1 MLEWGDALIKE
12 LAARRCIVFLGAG
25 ASAGC
30 VATNGFSN
38 PPKWGDLL
46 TTLAAKIRN
55 HEDEKILASQLI
67 VELKYLDAAEV
78 ILSSLNRA
86 DYVDAMR
93 QIFEQ
98 PRYQASEIHQA
109 VLQIDPKIV
118 ITTNYDTVY
127 DLYCRQGIAKDGY
140 NIFKYTDTH
149 LVSQLRSP
157 IRCVVKAHGCIT
169 DPDTMVL
176 TRSEYFSAKQRSPH
190 FFKILDALFLTHT
203 ILFIGYSLTDPDIQI
218 TLENA
223 NISAPSSHRHYFVT
237 ESGAPLALKR
247 AWEKTY
253 NVEVLEFPATDF
265 IGLNASL
272 KNLAE
277 RVLEYRHDNPDL

>member
-1 MLEWGDALIKE
+1 M
-12 LAARRCIVFLGAG
+12 R
-25 ASAGC
+25 
-30 VATNGFSN
+30 

-46 TTLAAKIRN
+46 TALVEKIRN
-55 HEDEKILASQLI
+55 HEEEKRLAISLI
-67 VELKYLDAAEV
+67 AELKYLDAAEV

-93 QIFEQ
+93 HIFEQ
-98 PRYQASEIHQA
+98 PRYQPSDIHKA
-109 VLQIDPKIV
+109 VLKIDPKIV

-127 DLYCRQGIAKDGY
+127 DLYCRQGIARDGY
-140 NIFKYTDTH
+140 NIFKYTDAH

-176 TRSEYFSAKQRSPH
+176 TRSEYFNAKQKSPH
-190 FFKILDALFLTHT
+190 FFKVLDALFLTHT
-203 ILFIGYSLTDPDIQI
+203 ILFVGYSLTDPDIQI

-237 ESGAPLALKR
+237 ESGAPSALKR

-253 NVEVLEFPATDF
+253 NVEVLEFPAGEYDK
-265 IGLNASL
+265 LNESLGALAS
-272 KNLAE
+272 K
-277 RVLEYRHDNPDL
+277 VLEYRGENPDL

>member
-12 LAARRCIVFLGAG
+12 LSARRCIIFLGAG

-30 VATNGFSN
+30 VPTHGSKR

-46 TTLAAKIRN
+46 TNLIAKIRN
-55 HEDEKILASQLI
+55 HDDEKRLATKLI
-67 VELKYLDAAEV
+67 AEFKYLDAAEV

-93 QIFEQ
+93 NIFEQ
-98 PRYQASEIHQA
+98 PRYQPSDIHQA
-109 VLQIDPKIV
+109 VLKIDPKIV

-127 DLYCRQGIAKDGY
+127 DLYCRQGIARDGY
-140 NIFKYTDTH
+140 NIFKYTDSH

-157 IRCVVKAHGCIT
+157 IRCVIKAHGCIT

-176 TRSEYFSAKQRSPH
+176 TRSEYFNARQKSPH
-190 FFKILDALFLTHT
+190 FFKVLDALFLTHT
-203 ILFIGYSLTDPDIQI
+203 ILFVGYSLTDPDIQI

-223 NISAPSSHRHYFVT
+223 NITAPSSHRHYFVT
-237 ESGAPLALKR
+237 ESGAAPALKR

-253 NVEVLEFPATDF
+253 NVEVLEFPEGDF
-265 IGLNASL
+265 KILNESLDALAS
-272 KNLAE
+272 
-277 RVLEYRHDNPDL
+277 RVLEYRRDNPDL

>member
-30 VATNGFSN
+30 VATHGGTT

-46 TTLAAKIRN
+46 ITLVAKIRN
-55 HEDEKILASQLI
+55 NDDEKKLATQLI
-67 VELKYLDAAEV
+67 TEFKYLDAAEV

-98 PRYQASEIHQA
+98 PRYQASQIHQA

-118 ITTNYDTVY
+118 ITTNFDTVY

-140 NIFKYTDTH
+140 NIFKYTDSH

-176 TRSEYFSAKQRSPH
+176 TRSEYFRAKQRSPH

-237 ESGAPLALKR
+237 ESGAPPALKR

-253 NVEVLEFPATDF
+253 NVEVLEFPAADF
-265 IGLNASL
+265 AGLNDSL
-272 KNLAE
+272 NNLAA
-277 RVLEYRHDNPDL
+277 RVLEYRRDNPDL

>member
-12 LAARRCIVFLGAG
+12 LAARRCIIFLGAG

-30 VATNGFSN
+30 APTHGTAR
-38 PPKWGDLL
+38 PPKWGVLL
-46 TTLAAKIRN
+46 SYLAAKIRN
-55 HEDEKILASQLI
+55 HDDEKKLAEKLI

-78 ILSSLNRA
+78 ILSCLNRA

-93 QIFEQ
+93 NIFERPRFQ
-98 PRYQASEIHQA
+98 PSEIHRA
-109 VLQIDPKIV
+109 VLTIDPKIV

-127 DLYCRQGIAKDGY
+127 DLYCRQGIAKEGY
-140 NIFKYTDTH
+140 NIFKYTDNH

-176 TRSEYFSAKQRSPH
+176 TRSEYFDAKQKSPH

-237 ESGAPLALKR
+237 ETGAPPALRR

-253 NVEVLEFPATDF
+253 NVEVLEFAASDYTS
-265 IGLNASL
+265 LNVSL
-272 KNLAE
+272 VGLAE
-277 RVLEYRHDNPDL
+277 KVLEYRLDNPDL

>member
-30 VATNGFSN
+30 EPQHGGKR
-38 PPKWGDLL
+38 PPTWSGLL
-46 TTLAAKIRN
+46 TILVGKIRN
-55 HEDEKILASQLI
+55 HEEEKKLAEGLI
-67 VELKYLDAAEV
+67 AELKYLDAAEV

-93 QIFEQ
+93 HIFEQ
-98 PRYQASEIHQA
+98 PRYQPSDIHRA
-109 VLQIDPKIV
+109 VLKIDPKIV

-127 DLYCRQGIAKDGY
+127 DWYCRQGIARDGY
-140 NIFKYTDTH
+140 NIFKYTDNH

-157 IRCVVKAHGCIT
+157 IRCVIKAHGCIT

-176 TRSEYFSAKQRSPH
+176 TRSEYFSAKQKSPH
-190 FFKILDALFLTHT
+190 FFKVLDALFLTHT
-203 ILFIGYSLTDPDIQI
+203 ILFVGYSLTDPDIQI

-223 NISAPSSHRHYFVT
+223 NISARSSHRHYFVT
-237 ESGAPLALKR
+237 ESGAAPALKK

-253 NVEVLEFPATDF
+253 NVEVLEFPAADYV
-265 IGLNASL
+265 GLNQSL
-272 KNLAE
+272 DGLAE
-277 RVLEYRHDNPDL
+277 KVLEYRLDNPDL